1 MSKLPKVFCNTNKLV
16 NISKLEVD
24 VSLLMNI
31 VFHNKDDM
39 LKFESVLVSGILTEQ
54 PVGFQGE
61 PPSHLPSCNL
71 KSNVFELELESRI
84 FESLF
89 QRRPRKAP

>member
-1 MSKLPKVFCNTNKLV
+1 MKLNLGLILKL
-16 NISKLEVD
+16 
-24 VSLLMNI
+24 SLVKFL
-31 VFHNKDDM
+31 K

-61 PPSHLPSCNL
+61 PPSPPPSCNL

>member
-54 PVGFQGE
+54 TVGFQGE

-71 KSNVFELELESRI
+71 KSNVLECPCKLYLLEEKKH
-84 FESLF
+84 FF
-89 QRRPRKAP
+89 Q